1 LKVGEVDASLAIM
14 EACGGGGVGRI
25 DEVWGFWKALVVR

>member
-1 LKVGEVDASLAIM
+1 MKVGEVDANLAIM

-25 DEVWGFWKALVVR
+25 DEVWGFQKALGVR